1 MVTRGCCYGN
11 KEGFVMV
18 TRRVLLWWQGG
29 YRYGN
34 QEGVVMVTR
43 RVLLW

>member
-1 MVTRGCCYGN
+1 
-11 KEGFVMV
+11 MV

-34 QEGVVMVTR
+34 KEGVVIVSR
-43 RVLLW
+43 RVL